1 MKKILIIGIFL
12 FFSIGSYFLVS
23 NIYREPTELDL
34 DGNFDRVLN
43 EVNSY
48 GGSMIVSY
56 DTETGEILSKRRGD
70 KPRESG
76 VLSITEEEYEK
87 SNKDYPKGTFIVKS
101 DTSPSESIE
110 HITGGNN

>member
-56 DTETGEILSKRRGD
+56 
-70 KPRESG
+70 
-76 VLSITEEEYEK
+76 
-87 SNKDYPKGTFIVKS
+87 
-101 DTSPSESIE
+101 
-110 HITGGNN
+110 